1 VLSDHERQALCEI
14 ERALRDE
21 DPALAQTLESAEQP
35 VVRDRRSHAWS
46 ALILVAGL
54 LAVFLLA
61 LGQPAG
67 ALAFA
72 LVAGWAW
79 GTLDRRIRP
88 GTRRD

>member
-1 VLSDHERQALCEI
+1 MLSDRERQALCEI
-14 ERALRDE
+14 ERRLRDE
-21 DPALAQTLESAEQP
+21 DPALAHTLERAEQP
-35 VVRDRRSHAWS
+35 PARDRRSHAWS
-46 ALILVAGL
+46 ALIIVAGL

-79 GTLDRRIRP
+79 GALDRRIWP
-88 GTRRD
+88 GTRHD